1 MSVPIRIVLLD
12 DHGLFREG
20 LARLLNSEPG
30 LSVVGHC
37 ASIDEA
43 IVNIARQAVDL
54 LLVDYDLGQ
63 EVGTNIIANL
73 AVLKPAP
80 RILIVTAG
88 MTQKAVR
95 DALDAGVLEVVL
107 KHSGPQRLIDA
118 IRSAMEQDINAPKRQ
133 LVDDLLPSFSDG
145 RVNSFANPIPNSIPN
160 SIQDRP
166 LTRRQSN
173 ALHAILD
180 GLSNREIAARLNM
193 SESSVK
199 AIVQELFD
207 KAGVRTRSQ
216 LVRVAI
222 EKHMRDWIK
231 SE

>member
-1 MSVPIRIVLLD
+1 MSGPIRIVLLD

-20 LARLLNSEPG
+20 LARLVNSEPDF
-30 LSVVGHC
+30 SVVGHC

-43 IVNIARQAVDL
+43 ISILARQPVDL
-54 LLVDYDLGQ
+54 MLVDYDLG
-63 EVGTNIIANL
+63 EEEGTNILANL

-88 MTQKAVR
+88 MPKRAIR
-95 DALDAGVLEVVL
+95 EALDAGALGVVL

-118 IRSAMEQDINAPKRQ
+118 IRAAVVQNAVEQNTDATTEEPLENLSPR
-133 LVDDLLPSFSDG
+133 LSDG
-145 RVNSFANPIPNSIPN
+145 RVNS
-160 SIQDRP
+160 IQERP
-166 LTRRQSN
+166 LTKRQSN

-199 AIVQELFD
+199 AVVQELFD

-222 EKHMRDWIK
+222 EKHTQDWIK
-231 SE
+231 PLG